1 MGKVLVG
8 AFLPAGAP
16 DELVVEGQATQVVAG
31 DGRKVVQDA
40 VDRKERAGWTFV
52 RCKAEQRDHPVHVH
66 QEQRFCSICRH
77 FQVTIVTRHPGSSLA
92 SLPRSAW
99 GVKREA
105 GETDSTDIGFV
116 AGPGETTL
124 IP

>member
-1 MGKVLVG
+1 M
-8 AFLPAGAP
+8 
-16 DELVVEGQATQVVAG
+16 VAG
-31 DGRKVVQDA
+31 GGRKVVQDA
-40 VDRKERAGWTFV
+40 VDRKKLARWTFV
-52 RCKAEQRDHPVHVH
+52 RLEAEQRDHPVHIH

-77 FQVTIVTRHPGSSLA
+77 FQVTIVTRHPRSTLV

-105 GETDSTDIGFV
+105 GETDSTDIGLA
-116 AGPGETTL
+116 AGPGGTIL